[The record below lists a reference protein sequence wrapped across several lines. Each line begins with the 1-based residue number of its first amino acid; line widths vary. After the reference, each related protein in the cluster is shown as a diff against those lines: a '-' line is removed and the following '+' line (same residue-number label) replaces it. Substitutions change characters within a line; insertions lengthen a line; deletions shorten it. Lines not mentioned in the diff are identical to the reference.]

1 MKFRWIVLLLVLMTL
16 GFGAIAHAQ
25 DMSAMLCGGLSADD
39 CNVLTSAFANS
50 STLTSGSVNFS
61 INVKVDSTDST
72 QQTDFS
78 INGDGRFSDA
88 KGISMGMPMNMLG
101 ASAYPSAMFTE
112 AMSAAAEGIKGFNG
126 DLSLTFAGLPQ
137 DAAMMNALNI
147 HLMLV
152 DGVGYIDFGELAKVF
167 GPQMLES
174 MNLPNGWAGLDL
186 VDTFTQGGAM
196 MGGMVSGMM
205 DGSSATVTTPQ
216 VDPMQMMQ
224 LMPKYIGATRDGN
237 AFTFTIDLAGL
248 LSDPE
253 IQKLMQSGGSEVQLN
268 DKQIAALSE
277 VKPTLTYT
285 ITEDGYVGSTKFEL
299 SLSEETLQ
307 AMQTEGSDEVVP
319 SSVQISLTMNM
330 GDFNQV
336 ESIQAPAGAPVA
348 KFADLMQMIGGA
360 MSAPSS

>member
-1 MKFRWIVLLLVLMTL
+1 MKFRWLALFVLLMTL
-16 GFGAIAHAQ
+16 AFGAVAHAQ
-25 DMSAMLCGGLSADD
+25 DMSAVVCGSLSADD
-39 CNVLTSAFANS
+39 CSVLTSAFAKS
-50 STLTSGSVNFS
+50 STLTSGSMNFS
-61 INVKVDSTDST
+61 INIKVDSTDPT
-72 QQTDFS
+72 QQADFS
-78 INGDGRFSDA
+78 INAEGRFSDA
-88 KGISMGMPMNMLG
+88 KGVGMGMPVNMLG
-101 ASAYPSAMFTE
+101 ATADPSAMFTE

-137 DAAMMNALNI
+137 DAAIMNTLNI

-167 GPQMLES
+167 GAQMLES
-174 MNLPNGWAGLDL
+174 MKLPNGWAGLDL

-196 MGGMVSGMM
+196 MGGMMSGMM

-216 VDPMQMMQ
+216 VDPMQIMQ
-224 LMPKYIGATRDGN
+224 MIPKYMGATRDGN
-237 AFTFTIDLAGL
+237 TFTLTIDLVGL

-253 IQKLMQSGGSEVQLN
+253 VQKLMESSGSDSQPTP
-268 DKQIAALSE
+268 KQIAALSE
-277 VKPTLTYT
+277 VKPTVTYT
-285 ITEDGYVGSTKFEL
+285 VTDDGYIGSTKFDL
-299 SLSEETLQ
+299 SLSEKTLQ

-319 SSVQISLTMNM
+319 SSVQISFVMNM

-360 MSAPSS
+360 MSPPSS